1 MTLMK
6 PFLIVLTILMLMI
19 GTFFLILYFINA
31 KKYNKENEKEVL
43 NQKLNLYLAILIL
56 IGAVVVGTFIVMIY

>member
-56 IGAVVVGTFIVMIY
+56 VGAVVIGTFIVMIY